1 MFLHF
6 FPICNVGAHA
16 GLLLLVLLTCIDIF
30 ILFRE
35 KNGVKSNRILP
46 EKLSNGDENLTKID
60 LRNNYPFTIK
70 VKVIDEIPFQFQL
83 RNFEIHKDIKPYG
96 NTLFEYPLVPKER
109 GEYQFGNLNIYVRSP
124 LGLVAK
130 GIKLRM
136 GKWYQV
142 IHHLFTSENMSS
154 WLCRMSSC

>member
-1 MFLHF
+1 MKKLYLNNLFFLLLGIIAGVDVFAF
-6 FPICNVGAHA
+6 FVPFVMWIAHA
-16 GLLLLVLLTCIDIF
+16 GLLLLVLMTCIDTF

-46 EKLSNGDENLTKID
+46 EKLSNGDENFTKID

-96 NTLFEYPLVPKER
+96 NT
-109 GEYQFGNLNIYVRSP
+109 
-124 LGLVAK
+124 
-130 GIKLRM
+130 
-136 GKWYQV
+136 
-142 IHHLFTSENMSS
+142 
-154 WLCRMSSC
+154 